1 MKILLLTKN
10 IDNKGGQG
18 RYSRSVVDEFS
29 GRHLNFTVL
38 TEYGT
43 GHLAER
49 AILRPLGNGFFKTA
63 ISFVVNVFRVRQ
75 AANDADILHALDGW
89 PYSVYGYFAVFGT
102 KKKLFITGIGTYSV
116 SPLRG
121 GARRF
126 LLSRAY
132 SAAKQILCISDY
144 VRQKILEYLPLN
156 NIKVV
161 FMGTMLLPELRKSEI
176 EDFKVKQGLEKDF
189 PILLTVGDIKKRKGQ
204 LDSLRAAWLLRDK
217 YSHWKYI
224 MIGSDDDKN
233 YMEQIRKFVAD
244 NQLDE
249 HIKIISNMYD
259 DWKLAAFYQ
268 VSDVFLLN
276 SNNDGEHFEGFGLVI
291 IEAAQFGAP
300 TVGSDNCG
308 IESAVWN
315 GHSGYLTRQGD
326 HEDIKD
332 KILLALANRT
342 SLSRGA
348 ADFYRNFSWKKTA
361 DKYLEFY
368 ITQS

>member
-1 MKILLLTKN
+1 MKILLITKN

-29 GRHLNFTVL
+29 RRHLNFTVL
-38 TEYGT
+38 TEYRT

-49 AILRPLGNGFFKTA
+49 AILRPLGGGFFKTTMA
-63 ISFVVNVFRVRQ
+63 FVANIFSARR
-75 AANDADILHALDGW
+75 AAKGADILHALDGW
-89 PYSVYGYFAVFGT
+89 PYSVYGYFAVLGT
-102 KKKLFITGIGTYSV
+102 PKKLFITGIGTYSV

-121 GARRF
+121 GVQRI

-144 VRQKILEYLPLN
+144 VGQKILKYLPLN

-161 FMGTMLLPELRKSEI
+161 FMGTICLPELRESEI

-204 LDSLRAAWLLRDK
+204 LNSLCAAWLLRDK
-217 YSHWKYI
+217 YPHWKYI

-233 YMEQIRKFVAD
+233 YMEQIRKFIAN
-244 NQLDE
+244 NQLTE
-249 HIKIISNMYD
+249 HVKIISNMYD

-268 VSDVFLLN
+268 SSDVFLLN

-291 IEAAQFGAP
+291 LEAAQFGKP
-300 TVGSDNCG
+300 VVGSGDCG
-308 IESAVWN
+308 IESVIQDGRN
-315 GHSGYLTRQGD
+315 GYLSNQGD
-326 HEDIKD
+326 YEDIKE
-332 KILLALANRT
+332 KILLTLKNKTALA
-342 SLSRGA
+342 RGA
-348 ADFYRNFSWKKTA
+348 IDFHHYFSWEKTV
-361 DKYLEFY
+361 DQYLEFY
-368 ITQS
+368 ST